1 MRLSAWSSYW
11 CSSDRLLPADDPE
24 ATPLLVAPRKKGRE
38 YSVDERDGT
47 PYILTNDDH
56 PNFRVATASL
66 AAPGEWTTLIAGSD
80 HSYLTGLSVFRDY
93 FVLESREDGL
103 DQVDVR
109 RYDAPRTPGRI
120 AFPEATYVAEIGRAH
135 V

>member
-1 MRLSAWSSYW
+1 MRMCDWSSDV
-11 CSSDRLLPADDPE
+11 CSSDLLLPADDPE

-47 PYILTNDDH
+47 LYILTNDDH

-80 HSYLTGLSVFRDY
+80 HSYLTGPSVFRDY
-93 FVLESREDGL
+93 LLLDSREDGP
-103 DQVDVR
+103 DQ
-109 RYDAPRTPGRI
+109 
-120 AFPEATYVAEIGRAH
+120 EIGRGSCRER
-135 V
+135 VCNEV

>member
-1 MRLSAWSSYW
+1 MRMCDWSSDV
-11 CSSDRLLPADDPE
+11 CSSDLLLPADDPE

-47 PYILTNDDH
+47 LYILTNDDH

-93 FVLESREDGL
+93 FRSEE
-103 DQVDVR
+103 R
-109 RYDAPRTPGRI
+109 RVGTGWCSTCRRRWSP
-120 AFPEATYVAEIGRAH
+120 
-135 V
+135 